1 MPSASRWPDAVLA
14 GFASSMRTFSG
25 PAALAARGRITGK
38 ARAATLLASAGELI
52 LDKTPAAEDRIKP
65 PFVAGRM
72 AAGAYCGQV
81 LAGPAGIAAGAAG
94 AFAGTFATWRARG
107 LVGQATGWPDPL
119 IAVGEDLLAATAAAV
134 ATRPDP
140 PAELPGEPE
149 PSRPS
154 LPESTAVGLAA
165 GLAGT
170 AAMTVAQG
178 AEFAL
183 TRAEPSSAPADV
195 ADKLKRRLG
204 RGRIR
209 RRHKPAVNQAM
220 HWLYGTS
227 WGVPLGIVAGG
238 THVRPEILGPAF
250 GMFVWSAALAHQPA
264 LGIADLPWKRSPG
277 SLASEGLF
285 HLVYGVGAAAA
296 LRALR

>member
-1 MPSASRWPDAVLA
+1 MSSPSRWPDAALA
-14 GFASSMRTFSG
+14 GFASSMRTFSA
-25 PAALAARGRITGK
+25 PAALAARGRISGK

-65 PFVAGRM
+65 PFVAGRT
-72 AAGAYCGQV
+72 AAGAYAGHV
-81 LAGPAGIAAGAAG
+81 LAGPAGVAAGAAG

-107 LVGQATGWPDPL
+107 LLGEATGWPDPV
-119 IAVGEDLLAATAAAV
+119 IAVGEDIVAVTAAAV
-134 ATRPDP
+134 ATRPAP
-140 PAELPGEPE
+140 PEDALAPGPPRRSLPG
-149 PSRPS
+149 SI
-154 LPESTAVGLAA
+154 AVGLAA

-195 ADKLKRRLG
+195 AEKLKRRLG
-204 RGRIR
+204 LGRIA

-238 THVRPEILGPAF
+238 TSIRPEILGPAF
-250 GMFVWSAALAHQPA
+250 GAFVWSAALAHQPA

-277 SLASEGLF
+277 SLGSEALF
-285 HLVYGVGAAAA
+285 HLVYGAGAAAA